1 MEVLNNFISIY
12 CLITFII
19 GAMFMFVTSCIAAMG
34 KVEKPM
40 NKIHF
45 YVARDKNSRL
55 WLYIGKPV
63 RTSNEFSPCH
73 YGKLIAGVRY
83 FSNYGLKESDFINL
97 NWEDEPVEVFLKLED

>member
-19 GAMFMFVTSCIAAMG
+19 GAMFMFVTSGIAAMS

-55 WLYIGKPV
+55 WLYMGKPI
-63 RTSNEFSPCH
+63 RTSNEFLPWHC
-73 YGKLIAGVRY
+73 GKLIGGVRY
-83 FSNYGLKESDFINL
+83 FSNYGLKESDFDNL
-97 NWEDEPVEVFLKLED
+97 TWEDEPIEVFINMED